1 MSYIINLLEALIVS
15 YGLVELCKVSNRKMY
30 FITNV
35 LISFIVIDLFDYI
48 DQNFISLIVFVEL
61 MWFVIVSL
69 FARKILF
76 HNLYVVT
83 MINLICSLSASL
95 PIMFIYQYDPLYA
108 GLTAKAYILHL
119 LLGLLSL
126 EENMN
131 ILKIAIGY

>member
-61 MWFVIVSL
+61 MWFVIVS
-69 FARKILF
+69 
-76 HNLYVVT
+76 
-83 MINLICSLSASL
+83 
-95 PIMFIYQYDPLYA
+95 
-108 GLTAKAYILHL
+108 
-119 LLGLLSL
+119 
-126 EENMN
+126 
-131 ILKIAIGY
+131 

>member
-15 YGLVELCKVSNRKMY
+15 YGLVELCEVSNRKIY

-35 LISFIVIDLFDYI
+35 LISFIMIDLFDYI

-95 PIMFIYQYDPLYA
+95 PIMFIY
-108 GLTAKAYILHL
+108 
-119 LLGLLSL
+119 
-126 EENMN
+126 
-131 ILKIAIGY
+131 